1 MAQLSTKLPWEL
13 AQTKWAATLN
23 PVIALPI
30 LNGVLL
36 TDIVLAAN
44 EPLAINH
51 MLQRKQQG
59 WMITDLTSNAAVW
72 RTVAFNALTL
82 TLEASANVTI
92 SIWVF

>member
-1 MAQLSTKLPWEL
+1 MAYLSSKLPWEL
-13 AQTKWAATLN
+13 AQTKWSSTLN
-23 PVIALPI
+23 PVLALPI

-51 MLQRKQQG
+51 MLQRKQLG
-59 WMITDLTSNAAVW
+59 WMITDVTGNAVVW
-72 RTVAFNALTL
+72 RTAAFNALTL